1 MKYAD
6 YIKEIEIDALWGGS
20 SELCSPEHQRSVRK
34 HVKWTLDPH
43 VNILSGVNGDGKST
57 ILRRAI
63 TGARAVNAY
72 EDNGIRVKT
81 EPADAE
87 YVRYNWISTPD
98 VRSEYD
104 ENLQEFV
111 KRYNEQ
117 TPSRSNLL
125 ACQSKNS
132 PQGGEQSSSGEVSNS
147 RQTQLFDIIDR
158 LFAATHKTIDREAG
172 EFRLLFWGEPLDL
185 KVLSSGEKQMLTI
198 LLAVYLE
205 NEEPYVLFM
214 DEPEVSLHIEWQKQ
228 LIGIIRKLNP
238 NVQIILST
246 HSPAMIMDGWM
257 DKVTEVSEISD

>member
-111 KRYNEQ
+111 KRYNAQ
-117 TPSRSNLL
+117 LTVQPPLTPP
-125 ACQSKNS
+125 KGENS
-132 PQGGEQSSSGEVSNS
+132 LSSGEVSTS

>member
-111 KRYNEQ
+111 KRYNAQ
-117 TPSRSNLL
+117 LAVRPPLTPP
-125 ACQSKNS
+125 KGENS
-132 PQGGEQSSSGEVSNS
+132 LSLGEVSNS

>member
-111 KRYNEQ
+111 KRYNAQ
-117 TPSRSNLL
+117 LAVHSSTPSRSNLL

-132 PQGGEQSSSGEVSNS
+132 PQGGEQSSSPWVSVP
-147 RQTQLFDIIDR
+147 R
-158 LFAATHKTIDREAG
+158 
-172 EFRLLFWGEPLDL
+172 
-185 KVLSSGEKQMLTI
+185 
-198 LLAVYLE
+198 
-205 NEEPYVLFM
+205 
-214 DEPEVSLHIEWQKQ
+214 
-228 LIGIIRKLNP
+228 
-238 NVQIILST
+238 
-246 HSPAMIMDGWM
+246 
-257 DKVTEVSEISD
+257 

>member
-104 ENLQEFV
+104 DNLQEFV

-132 PQGGEQSSSGEVSNS
+132 PQGGGFPERVDLLLVVFYYKGNRRVHLALLVGAFCAPSEYGDSLVFSTYNDKAATSVAHVEDIEFFAFEGCLYLVSN
-147 RQTQLFDIIDR
+147 TER
-158 LFAATHKTIDREAG
+158 LSLTSLPRLDKLLGYFSCFVFAYWCSYAKAQCKYH
-172 EFRLLFWGEPLDL
+172 
-185 KVLSSGEKQMLTI
+185 
-198 LLAVYLE
+198 
-205 NEEPYVLFM
+205 
-214 DEPEVSLHIEWQKQ
+214 
-228 LIGIIRKLNP
+228 
-238 NVQIILST
+238 
-246 HSPAMIMDGWM
+246 
-257 DKVTEVSEISD
+257 

>member
-6 YIKEIEIDALWGGS
+6 YIKEIEIDALWGG
-20 SELCSPEHQRSVRK
+20 RK
-34 HVKWTLDPH
+34 HIKWTLDPH

-63 TGARAVNAY
+63 TGARAVNADA
-72 EDNGIRVKT
+72 EDGIHIKT
-81 EPADAE
+81 EPGDAE
-87 YVRYNWISTPD
+87 YVRYNWIGTPD

-104 ENLQEFV
+104 ENLFGFV
-111 KRYNEQ
+111 ERYNGN
-117 TPSRSNLL
+117 SLRSYENENEDENETLRY
-125 ACQSKNS
+125 
-132 PQGGEQSSSGEVSNS
+132 EE
-147 RQTQLFDIIDR
+147 RQLKLFDIIDD
-158 LFAATHKTIDREAG
+158 LFKATHKTVDREKR
-172 EFRLLFWGEPLDL
+172 EFAMLFYGEPIDL

-205 NEEPYVLFM
+205 NEETYVLFM
-214 DEPEVSLHIEWQKQ
+214 DEPEVSLHVEWQKK

-257 DKVTEVSEISD
+257 DRVTEVSEITV

>member
-111 KRYNEQ
+111 KRYNAQ
-117 TPSRSNLL
+117 LAVRPPLTPP
-125 ACQSKNS
+125 KGENS
-132 PQGGEQSSSGEVSNS
+132 LSSGEVSNS

>member
-6 YIKEIEIDALWGGS
+6 YIKEIEIDALWSG
-20 SELCSPEHQRSVRK
+20 RK
-34 HVKWTLDPH
+34 HIKWTLDPQ

-63 TGARAVNAY
+63 TGAKTINAI
-72 EDNGIRVKT
+72 EKQGIRLVT
-81 EPADAE
+81 EPSDAE
-87 YVRYNWISTPD
+87 YIRYNWICTPD

-104 ENLQEFV
+104 ENLQGLVE
-111 KRYNEQ
+111 KYNNGNVNGNGNQDKGQGTKDNQEKVNVNVPVPVRVEQ
-117 TPSRSNLL
+117 RRALL
-125 ACQSKNS
+125 Y
-132 PQGGEQSSSGEVSNS
+132 
-147 RQTQLFDIIDR
+147 DIIDK
-158 LFAATHKTIDREAG
+158 LFSATHKTVDREKK
-172 EFRLLFWGEPLDL
+172 EFTLLFYGEPIDL

-214 DEPEVSLHIEWQKQ
+214 DEPEVSLHVEWQKK
-228 LIGIIRKLNP
+228 LIGIIRKMNP

-257 DKVTEVSEISD
+257 DKVTEVSEITV